1 MNAFKPYASP
11 DYISAH
17 DLDGKDSTLAIE
29 SAALEFIKAKPG
41 DPGKQRICLRL
52 KGAKKRLVL
61 NKTNVKE
68 IIAAY
73 GQDTDGWTGRTI
85 TIYPTTCDSFGAKNV
100 PCVRVKIPGAA

>member
-17 DLDGKDSTLAIE
+17 DLDEKEVTLVIE
-29 SAALEFIKAKPG
+29 ASALEFLKAKPG

-73 GQDTDGWTGRTI
+73 GKDTDGWVGKSV

-100 PCVRVKIPGAA
+100 PCVRVKIPAQA

>member
-17 DLDGKDSTLAIE
+17 DLDGKEVTLPIQ
-29 SAALEFIKAKPG
+29 SAALEFLKSGPMDK
-41 DPGKQRICLRL
+41 GKNRICLTL

-68 IIAAY
+68 IIKAY
-73 GQDTDGWTGRTI
+73 GNDTDGWVEKPI
-85 TIYPTTCDSFGAKNV
+85 TIIPTTCTAFGAQNV
-100 PCVRVKIPGAA
+100 PCVRIKIPN